1 MTEHGQMI
9 EVEWMWMVSPAYDQA
24 GVVIGLS
31 MIA

>member
-9 EVEWMWMVSPAYDQA
+9 EVEWMVSPAYDQA